1 MSYSAPQAHLK
12 WQVPPGAAVPE
23 LSCEEALRAA
33 YPGVAATFD
42 ALDDVGES
50 HSGDEFVD
58 PLVFNAREELERK
71 DRLFGV
77 SKQADACQ
85 LADARCARCSEGDD
99 FALLI
104 SGMDDAMIAYADR
117 VLGDDPVWSRLK
129 AIRQAMSESL

>member
-42 ALDDVGES
+42 AIVSLDDATES
-50 HSGDEFVD
+50 RNGDEFDGVRS
-58 PLVFNAREELERK
+58 PGTLREWAEAHEAKL
-71 DRLFGV
+71 DR
-77 SKQADACQ
+77 QHADAS
-85 LADARCARCSEGDD
+85 CARCSEGDD

>member
-42 ALDDVGES
+42 AIMSLDDAGDSQNGEEFEMTQSLKEKAVG
-50 HSGDEFVD
+50 F
-58 PLVFNAREELERK
+58 
-71 DRLFGV
+71 
-77 SKQADACQ
+77 DAVRQ

-99 FALLI
+99 FALLV
-104 SGMDDAMIAYADR
+104 SGMDEALLKLSNGLLFERRQMMLDAFTDLMA
-117 VLGDDPVWSRLK
+117 V
-129 AIRQAMSESL
+129 RQAMSESL

>member
-12 WQVPPGAAVPE
+12 WQVPPGAAAPE

-33 YPGVAATFD
+33 YPGIAATFD
-42 ALDDVGES
+42 AIVSLDDATES
-50 HSGDEFVD
+50 HNGDEFEMTQS
-58 PLVFNAREELERK
+58 LKERAVG
-71 DRLFGV
+71 F
-77 SKQADACQ
+77 DAVRQ

-129 AIRQAMSESL
+129 ALRQAMSESL